1 MMENKNVI
9 QFSESNKYV
18 NDVAKSGHKTEKT
31 LSISEILRGKKTV
44 AIGGHVKPDG
54 DCVGSCVGLYLYIKK
69 NFPWIEV
76 DIYMEEIPS
85 VYHFLTGLDEIKNQ
99 VFDTAKSYDIFIS
112 LDCADKERL
121 GFALP
126 LFRNGKMTLCIDH
139 HVSNIGY
146 GDMNIV
152 VHDASSSSELVYNLL
167 DDDGIDVEIANALFL
182 GIVHDTGVFRF
193 NTSPRTLEVA
203 AALLRKGVKNEEIIE
218 KTYYERTYLQTK
230 IIGKALSECE
240 LILDDRCLFFVL
252 TGKEMKEHNV
262 ITSDLDGIV
271 GQLWLT
277 KDIEVSIFIYE
288 LEEGNFK
295 VSLRSSDKVDVS
307 QIAKKFGGG
316 GHKKAAGFQMT
327 ESSEVIL
334 SKICEEIKK
343 FL

>member
-1 MMENKNVI
+1 V
-9 QFSESNKYV
+9 
-18 NDVAKSGHKTEKT
+18 KT
-31 LSISEILRGKKTV
+31 LSISEILHKKNTV
-44 AIGGHVKPDG
+44 ALGGHVNPDG

-69 NFPWIEV
+69 NFPWIDV
-76 DIYMEEIPS
+76 DVYMEGIPS
-85 VYHFLTGLDEIKNQ
+85 VFQFLAGADEIKNQ
-99 VFDTAKSYDIFIS
+99 VLDTTKSYDLFIS

-139 HVSNIGY
+139 HASNSGY
-146 GDMNIV
+146 GDVNII
-152 VHDASSSSELVYNLL
+152 VHDASSTSELVYNLV
-167 DDDGIDVEIANALFL
+167 DDDGIDVEIANALFM

-193 NTSPRTLEVA
+193 GNTSPSTLEVA
-203 AALLRKGVKNEEIIE
+203 AALLRKGVKNEEITE

-252 TGKEMKEHNV
+252 TAKEMKEHNV

-271 GQLWLT
+271 SQLWLT

-316 GHKKAAGFQMT
+316 GHKKAAGFQMK